1 MLYGCLVP
9 TKSAGKVIEYAFK
22 LISCTVHSWYA
33 NGILRSMNGR
43 MSQKGLKHSPSWD
56 GLNNKHTCQPKCNG
70 GTRIF
75 SMLRERER
83 DRQTETDRDRQRER
97 ERSVEGGDVETYI
110 RCLICRYQV
119 YAISGVLK
127 ILSTFIHHVSQHY
140 QYSFTMS

>member
-56 GLNNKHTCQPKCNG
+56 GLNNKHTCQPKCDGSTTSTHAN
-70 GTRIF
+70 
-75 SMLRERER
+75 
-83 DRQTETDRDRQRER
+83 Q
-97 ERSVEGGDVETYI
+97 SVMVEHEFFP
-110 RCLICRYQV
+110 C
-119 YAISGVLK
+119 
-127 ILSTFIHHVSQHY
+127 
-140 QYSFTMS
+140 